1 MADCKFQDGVKY
13 NLINQNI
20 KFEDIIEELGSF
32 GKFQIRMNII
42 FNGIAVIFSTMSSY
56 ARIIALT
63 VPEHWCHVPGKE
75 DANLTAE
82 MWKNITIPRQDGE
95 YSRCLMKTQGE
106 ENETTPCLYGWEY
119 DTTWLFLTAA
129 SQEDWVCD
137 KELYPNT
144 VYSVSL
150 FVSTAI
156 GVILFYIGDR
166 FGRRIQYLV
175 GLSATSLS
183 QILLPLSASVFPLY
197 IVLSAVSE
205 GAHLPMAEAIMAT
218 GVELASIKHRSAVNF
233 LGFFSYCLGVIA
245 MALIA
250 WFVKN
255 WVHFTLIA
263 AVPCF
268 IPLLLQK
275 YLPESPRWLIN
286 KGRTKDACEVLE
298 RIARTNG
305 KTLSP
310 DITKKID
317 TLCQQRTSKMGFT
330 IIITNKNLLK
340 NTILLVLNRSAAAF
354 TVFTLLFS
362 NSNFGVNPFVAYIGK
377 GSLQLVALYASHVVG
392 NKFGRRVTQCLVL
405 MSIGFFCIILVF
417 LTTGHSTQWIIT
429 TFSLLLL
436 FCCECSY
443 SLSNLQSLELHPTS
457 IRQIGIAIE
466 YVFVQC
472 TLTAAPHLAHL
483 GKTSGMH
490 IVFSV
495 LAAVTLIMSALM
507 SFVPESFN
515 EKLPETKND
524 ISLLGKNQKY
534 WSLPT
539 RK

>member
-1 MADCKFQDGVKY
+1 
-13 NLINQNI
+13 
-20 KFEDIIEELGSF
+20 
-32 GKFQIRMNII
+32 
-42 FNGIAVIFSTMSSY
+42 
-56 ARIIALT
+56 
-63 VPEHWCHVPGKE
+63 
-75 DANLTAE
+75 
-82 MWKNITIPRQDGE
+82 
-95 YSRCLMKTQGE
+95 MKTQGE

-119 DTTWLFLTAA
+119 DTTWLSLTAA

-150 FVSTAI
+150 FVSTTI

-166 FGRRIQYLV
+166 
-175 GLSATSLS
+175 
-183 QILLPLSASVFPLY
+183 
-197 IVLSAVSE
+197 
-205 GAHLPMAEAIMAT
+205 
-218 GVELASIKHRSAVNF
+218 
-233 LGFFSYCLGVIA
+233 
-245 MALIA
+245 
-250 WFVKN
+250 
-255 WVHFTLIA
+255 
-263 AVPCF
+263 
-268 IPLLLQK
+268 

-286 KGRTKDACEVLE
+286 KGRTEDAYEVLE
-298 RIARTNG
+298 RIAHTNG

-317 TLCQQRTSKMGFT
+317 FLCQQRTSKMGFT

-362 NSNFGVNPFVAYIGK
+362 NSNFGVNPFVAFIGK
-377 GSLQLVALYASHVVG
+377 GSLQLVALYAGHVVG

-405 MSIGFFCIILVF
+405 MSTGFFCIILVF

-429 TFSLLLL
+429 TFSLMLL

-457 IRQIGIAIE
+457 IRQIGIATE

-515 EKLPETKND
+515 EKVPEAKND
-524 ISLLGKNQKY
+524 ISLLGKNHKY